1 MVPSGDRLGR
11 EGRGRERQRHPR
23 DDDGLRQSADVSLN
37 TAIYGLIREHE
48 SGGLERLLA
57 AAATSLDRVDGSRF
71 VTVESW

>member
-1 MVPSGDRLGR
+1 
-11 EGRGRERQRHPR
+11 
-23 DDDGLRQSADVSLN
+23 LN

-48 SGGLERLLA
+48 SGGSLLA